1 VPPDAQENVQAD
13 LAPSPAPA
21 EAPRPRP
28 FGFWATAGL
37 SLACFILWA
46 LIGTIVVMAFVAA
59 EKAMGRA
66 ADIEDY
72 MRGLGSNGLVLA
84 AATLAAAPPCFGI
97 LALFAWLR
105 GWRVRDYLGLRLPPW
120 QQAAWALAALAFLIV
135 ATDLVTH
142 LVGRPIVPEF
152 MTQAYRTAGWLPLL
166 VAALLVGAPL
176 FEETLLRGFLFRG
189 IAESPLGGIAAVI
202 ITSVIFGLL
211 HLQYDGYGML
221 VIFVGGLL
229 LGAVRLATGS
239 VALAMLLHSAMNLV
253 ATIETA
259 IVVDVLR

>member
-1 VPPDAQENVQAD
+1 MQAD
-13 LAPSPAPA
+13 LSSSPAPA

-59 EKAMGRA
+59 EKAMGGA

-72 MRGLGSNGLVLA
+72 MHGLGSNGLVLA

-120 QQAAWALAALAFLIV
+120 QQVAWALTALAFLMV

-189 IAESPLGGIAAVI
+189 IAESPLGGTAAVL
-202 ITSVIFGLL
+202 ITAGIFGLL
-211 HLQYDGYGML
+211 HTQYDWYGML
-221 VIFVGGLL
+221 MVFVTGLVF
-229 LGAVRLATGS
+229 GAVRLGTGS
-239 VALAMLLHSAMNLV
+239 VVLTMLLHSAMNLV

-259 IVVDVLR
+259 IVVDVLK